1 MHLRTPYLVLLALL
15 ACACPWP
22 SRLAAQDN
30 TLILV
35 ADDVGVDAVSA
46 YRVAAAPAPTPVIDS
61 LAARG
66 VLFERAWATP
76 MCSPTRA
83 QLHTGRYAFR
93 TGVGN
98 HLVLG
103 WFGRPLR
110 ITEHTLPEVLDRA
123 GYEHALIGKWHLGR
137 DGGTGDLAPNVVGGW
152 SYFAGQMQNFNRYPF
167 ENYFSWERVE
177 NGRRSTSRIYA
188 TTANV
193 DDALAWIRSRRRP
206 WVCMVCFN
214 AAHVPFH
221 APPRALHGYDLR
233 GKNPFFEPRPFFQAM
248 VQAMDTEI
256 GRLLAGLGAARRA
269 RTNVI
274 FVGDNGSPREVIAPP
289 FGRDQAKGTLFEGG
303 VRVPLIVA
311 GPAVRA
317 PGRRERALVHVVD
330 LFATVAELSGV
341 DARAYV
347 PRSVPLD
354 SISLVPYLRAA
365 GRSPLRRTMITER
378 FGAND
383 RRLDGVA
390 IRDDTHKLIVW
401 TSPWRESLYDL
412 SKDPFERHDLLTA
425 PLGPRDRARYQAL
438 RAELRR
444 MAADFQVLGPGCEGS
459 IAPRLVRTGG
469 LPRRGGS
476 LELAVEGLPRDVRAV
491 VGIAGRPAASWQGR
505 RLPLDLAV
513 LGAPGCRLLVPP
525 EAVTPLAPVA
535 GRWPWRLRVPD
546 DPRVFGHG
554 LLQQALV
561 LGADRAYATGA
572 TRAVF
577 GER

>member
-1 MHLRTPYLVLLALL
+1 MQSRLLFHVILVLA
-15 ACACPWP
+15 ACACRWP
-22 SRLAAQDN
+22 PRLPAQDN
-30 TLILV
+30 VLILV
-35 ADDVGVDAVSA
+35 ADDVGVDAVSS
-46 YRVAAAPAPTPVIDS
+46 YRVAASPPPTPVIDS

-66 VLFERAWATP
+66 VLFERAWASP

-83 QLHTGRYAFR
+83 LLHTGRHAFR

-110 ITEHTLPEVLDRA
+110 IAEWTLPEVLDRA
-123 GYEHALIGKWHLGR
+123 GYRHALIGKWHLGR
-137 DGGTGDLAPNVVGGW
+137 DGGTGDFAPNVVGGW
-152 SYFAGQMQNFNRYPF
+152 SHFAGQMQNFNRYPF
-167 ENYFSWERVE
+167 ENYFSWERIE
-177 NGRRSTSRIYA
+177 DGRRSISRVYA

-233 GKNPFFEPRPFFQAM
+233 GKNPFLEPTPFYKAM

-274 FVGDNGSPREVIAPP
+274 FLGDNGSPREVIAAP
-289 FGRDQAKGTLFEGG
+289 FQRDRAKGTLFEGG

-311 GPAVRA
+311 GPAVRD

-330 LFATVAELSGV
+330 LFATVAELCGV

-354 SISLVPYLRAA
+354 SISLTPYLR
-365 GRSPLRRTMITER
+365 GRGRPSLRRTMITER

-383 RRLDGVA
+383 PRLNGVA

-412 SKDPFERHDLLTA
+412 SKDPFERRDLLRS
-425 PLGPRDRARYQAL
+425 PLGPRDRARYEAL

-444 MAADFQVLGPGCEGS
+444 MAADFQVLGPGCEGPG
-459 IAPRLVRTGG
+459 APRLVRIGG
-469 LPRRGGS
+469 LPRRGHA
-476 LELAVEGLPRDVRAV
+476 LELAVEGVRGPVRAV
-491 VGIAGRPAASWQGR
+491 VGIAGRAAATWRGR
-505 RLPLDLAV
+505 RLPLDLAA
-513 LGAPGCRLLVPP
+513 LGAPDCRLLVPP
-525 EAVTPLAPVA
+525 EVVVPLARFQ
-535 GRWPWRLRVPD
+535 GRWPWRLQIPD
-546 DPRVFGHG
+546 DPGVFGHG
-554 LLQQALV
+554 LLQQAVV
-561 LGADRAYATGA
+561 LSASRVFATGA

-577 GER
+577 GDR